1 MRSHSEP
8 RPGVS
13 RTSSLQYANGVPEI
27 CQKPRLGSHGR
38 RGDQPCP
45 AAGRRKGPGVTSG
58 ESARSRPTRPGPS
71 RRAPRGRSRRWR
83 VGSLG
88 PGGRVRTRAQV
99 LGVGAGRELSP
110 DGRDDLRGERDFSD
124 AGVALGSRLEPAAE
138 AAGVVADVN
147 HLDHRRGAV
156 EADAAATQ
164 PRELTEPQASA
175 KQGQD
180 VIPPE
185 QGEASE
191 QPAGFLGSEPRLDRQ
206 LGRGGSARIDQRAVA
221 ARPGSSGSA
230 GGWRSRIGGMARS
243 ATMPSRFAGFRP
255 TLDER
260 IA

>member
-1 MRSHSEP
+1 M
-8 RPGVS
+8 
-13 RTSSLQYANGVPEI
+13 SSSGSPE
-27 CQKPRLGSHGR
+27 GA
-38 RGDQPCP
+38 RGDQ
-45 AAGRRKGPGVTSG
+45 RRA
-58 ESARSRPTRPGPS
+58 ARSRPARPGPS

-83 VGSLG
+83 VGSPG
-88 PGGRVRTRAQV
+88 PGGRVRTRVQV
-99 LGVGAGRELSP
+99 LGVGAGRELSA

-124 AGVALGSRLEPAAE
+124 AGVALGSRFEPAAE
-138 AAGVVADVN
+138 AAGLVTDVN
-147 HLDHRRGAV
+147 HLDTGGVWSRR
-156 EADAAATQ
+156 TRRRRN
-164 PRELTEPQASA
+164 PASSPNRRPA

-191 QPAGFLGSEPRLDRQ
+191 QLASFLGSEPRLDRQ